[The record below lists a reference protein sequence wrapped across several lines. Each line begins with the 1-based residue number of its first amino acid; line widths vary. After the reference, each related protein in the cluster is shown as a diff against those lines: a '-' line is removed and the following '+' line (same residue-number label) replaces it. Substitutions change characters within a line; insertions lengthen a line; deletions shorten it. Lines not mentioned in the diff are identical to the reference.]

1 MHISRISRRSILDFN
16 LRQAVLEQERH
27 ERFLTTL
34 DGTRLKDNDVL
45 KFRTGINDI
54 VKNII
59 QNRDPKKQDINWV
72 REEIV
77 SQITSKVMGA
87 EVVVSIEESE
97 TFSWV
102 KKITGNFKVTYG
114 GFTYVLML

>member
-1 MHISRISRRSILDFN
+1 MMHISRRSILDFK

-27 ERFLTTL
+27 ERFLATL